1 MTRKKLIL
9 ALVAAG
15 LAVAATSVALTMY
28 PAFRLGERMP
38 ASTSA
43 HAVPA
48 AKPRPLGLT
57 LRHLTQSEKARA
69 ARQGGLLIQGVTG
82 AAARAGLVPGEVLLA
97 INGVAVQSVEQAASA
112 LSKTPDGV
120 ELLILRHGEQVFV
133 PVAPG

>member
-9 ALVAAG
+9 SLIAAG
-15 LAVAATSVALTMY
+15 LVVAATSVALTIY
-28 PAFRLGERMP
+28 PSFRLGGRDP

-43 HAVPA
+43 SAPPVV
-48 AKPRPLGLT
+48 KPRPLDLT
-57 LRHLTQSEKARA
+57 LRHLSQSEKSRA
-69 ARQGGLLIQGVTG
+69 ALQGGLLIQGVTG

-97 INGVAVQSVEQAASA
+97 INGVAVKSVEQAASA
-112 LSKTPDGV
+112 MHKKHDGV

>member
-15 LAVAATSVALTMY
+15 LAVAATSVALTLY
-28 PAFRLGERMP
+28 PSFRLGGSVP

-43 HAVPA
+43 SAAPAV
-48 AKPRPLGLT
+48 KPRPLGLT

-69 ARQGGLLIQGVTG
+69 ALPGGLLIQGVTG

-97 INGVAVQSVEQAASA
+97 INGEAVKSVEQATRAMST
-112 LSKTPDGV
+112 KPGGM

-133 PVAPG
+133 PVEPG

>member
-28 PAFRLGERMP
+28 PSFRLGGNDP

-43 HAVPA
+43 SAAPA

-97 INGVAVQSVEQAASA
+97 INGVAVQSVDQVSSA
-112 LSKTPDGV
+112 MNKNPDGV

-133 PVAPG
+133 PVVPG